1 MTTATMT
8 VRPQL
13 PLSIKA
19 TREELLRAG
28 SKRIMGVAHT
38 KRLDSPEALALVI
51 RWGTYIDQ
59 TDHPATACKRCSRSV
74 VWDSINLR
82 YNHEASGHQWCA
94 THAGGTAIG

>member
-1 MTTATMT
+1 MMTANA
-8 VRPQL
+8 QL
-13 PLSIKA
+13 PIPREA
-19 TREELLRAG
+19 TRSELLRAG

-59 TDHPATACKRCSRSV
+59 VDHPSATCKRCSRSV

-82 YNHEASGHQWCA
+82 YNHEASGHQWC
-94 THAGGTAIG
+94 HSHSGGTAIA